1 MSYKKIF
8 AYTNKNIV
16 NTQCIVA
23 NNDILFNEDL
33 SKIRGLRP
41 RDIISLTRHEEDGEL
56 LQNRHRDA
64 FCSHD
69 AWIFKSPMLDDFE
82 LLPDDVI
89 IGTFIVM

>member
-1 MSYKKIF
+1 M
-8 AYTNKNIV
+8 
-16 NTQCIVA
+16 
-23 NNDILFNEDL
+23 

-41 RDIISLTRHEEDGEL
+41 RDIISLTEHEEDGEL

-89 IGTFIVM
+89 IGTFYCDVILDYCIYKSKQYQAWNPL